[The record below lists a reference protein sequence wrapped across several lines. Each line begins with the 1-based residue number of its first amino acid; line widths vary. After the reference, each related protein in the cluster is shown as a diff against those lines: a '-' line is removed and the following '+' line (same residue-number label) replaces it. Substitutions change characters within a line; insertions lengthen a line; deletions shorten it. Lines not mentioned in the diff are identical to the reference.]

1 MKKWE
6 IKAVMCDARNLKE
19 EILQQYES
27 VSIQA
32 VCLFVSE
39 ASRELLA
46 KYHVRTDA
54 VMIET
59 IPEDGTI
66 VIKNGEYSI
75 GKDDIQKD
83 FVFLIVN
90 GRLEVQKGAQE
101 AFDSFARI
109 MVNGVVEMPD
119 DLSVSQAKLQVNG
132 CEEKYPA
139 DAVKIRGDLNLDK
152 VFALRAKKET
162 LYWASGRLLIL
173 TDEDGQMER
182 LWDKQVKLRARHSA
196 LVAESLLEQA
206 VEMIDETTDIIQV
219 PDGVIYKS
227 GEYCL
232 EPGFAEKNGDSLF
245 VDGSLK
251 LETAEALEGMKWIY
265 VIGTAKMTEECE
277 EKFRKICLYWGE
289 LIVTRENAPVIAE
302 EISVLI
308 TKDMLENVEE
318 TLVVVDCVDVKI
330 DENVSPELIR
340 RKLKFTN
347 CINICCT
354 REQEGSVRL
363 VSEDCLNI
371 EAAKEKVDSDDVVC
385 VEAVSYQI

>member
-46 KYHVRTDA
+46 KYYVRTDA

-59 IPEDGTI
+59 IPEDGKI

-182 LWDKQVKLRARHSA
+182 LWDKQVKLRAKCGA

-206 VEMIDETTDIIQV
+206 VEIIDETTDIMQV
-219 PDGVIYKS
+219 PDGVIYKN
-227 GEYCL
+227 GECCL
-232 EPGFAEKNGDSLF
+232 EPGFAQANGERLL
-245 VDGSLK
+245 VDGNLQ

-265 VIGTAKMTEECE
+265 VDGTAKLAEECE
-277 EKFRKICLYWGE
+277 EKFRQICVHWGKM
-289 LIVTRENAPVIAE
+289 IVTKKNASMITDEV
-302 EISVLI
+302 SVLI